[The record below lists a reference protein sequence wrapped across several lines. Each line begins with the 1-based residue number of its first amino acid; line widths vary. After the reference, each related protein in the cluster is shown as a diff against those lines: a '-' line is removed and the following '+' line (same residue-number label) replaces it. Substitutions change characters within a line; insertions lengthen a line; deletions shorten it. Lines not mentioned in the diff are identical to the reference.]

1 MKKKWYVNW
10 LVIITVCLF
19 VSSLGLF
26 FASIQ
31 ESLGIV
37 KCAYGDVVIEG
48 DRNCLC
54 DSRGR
59 VVCDEQMEEFTIKSE
74 EFVTNNLSFTYKYL
88 NLSDGRNSVTQ
99 DVEFMNISQVGNT
112 LRVVVEKNTFCNID
126 NEVAPQVGF
135 YKLEDNR
142 IILTIG
148 TNLVDTSYSIPCISE
163 DTFLIGDMP
172 VKFDN
177 DAKLLYQDQYG
188 SLIPSRN
195 CSYEGFL
202 RNDGDVYN
210 SSDGSLLCVCKL
222 GESVCEKE

>member
-19 VSSLGLF
+19 ISSLGVF
-26 FASIQ
+26 FVSIR

-48 DRNCLC
+48 NQNCLC

-59 VVCDEQMEEFTIKSE
+59 VVCDEDMEEFTIKSE
-74 EFVTNNLSFTYKYL
+74 EFVTDNLSFTYKYL

-99 DVEFMNISQVGNT
+99 DVEFMNISQVGTT
-112 LRVVVEKNTFCNID
+112 LRVVLEKNTFCDID
-126 NEVAPQVGF
+126 NEVAPHVGF
-135 YKLEDNR
+135 YKLEKDR

-148 TNLVDTSYSIPCISE
+148 TNLVDTSYKIPCISE
-163 DTFLIGDMP
+163 NMFTIGNMP
-172 VKFDN
+172 VKFED
-177 DAKLLYQDQYG
+177 DVKLLYQDQYG
-188 SLIPSRN
+188 SLIPAKN

>member
-19 VSSLGLF
+19 ISSLSLF
-26 FASIQ
+26 FVSMQ

-48 DRNCLC
+48 DRSCLC

-59 VVCDEQMEEFTIKSE
+59 VVCDEETKEFTIKSE
-74 EFVTNNLSFTYKYL
+74 EFVTETLSFAYEYL
-88 NLSDGRNSVTQ
+88 NLSDGRNSATQ
-99 DVEFMNISQVGNT
+99 DVEFINISQVGNT
-112 LRVVVEKNTFCNID
+112 LRVVLEKDTFCNQD
-126 NEVAPQVGF
+126 NGVAPQVGF
-135 YKLEDNR
+135 YKLEENR

-148 TNLVDTSYSIPCISE
+148 TNLVDTSYKIPCISE
-163 DTFLIGDMP
+163 DTFVIGNMP
-172 VKFDN
+172 IKFDD

-188 SLIPSRN
+188 SLIPSKN

-210 SSDGSLLCVCKL
+210 SSDGTLLCNCKL
-222 GESVCEKE
+222 GENVCENE